1 MLLERFGLWEVRDQR
16 VSTFSRGMQQRLALC
31 RVLLHDP
38 ALLILDEPFN
48 ALDAA
53 GAELLDRTLEELAE
67 PRRVIVATHDPDRVE
82 HARHRAAGASR

>member
-1 MLLERFGLWEVRDQR
+1 MRDGR

-38 ALLILDEPFN
+38 ALLVLDEPFN

-53 GAELLDRTLEELAE
+53 GAELLDRTLEEQEGRDCAL
-67 PRRVIVATHDPDRVE
+67 IVATHDPLRVA
-82 HARHRAAGASR
+82 HLATKQLAMS